1 MATDG
6 AWKLLSIKELRDRT
20 GFSVSTL
27 RRRVKDGTLAKFQP
41 GGPRTRMA
49 FHPDASIKL
58 RRKTLNLPNSLRTP
72 WRQAKKRPTNCRGR
86 GPSGRRYIRVPK
98 FGPIDQPHAE

>member
-49 FHPDASIKL
+49 FHPDALDQTPPQDPEPSQQPTHTVAASEEATDKL
-58 RRKTLNLPNSLRTP
+58 SGP
-72 WRQAKKRPTNCRGR
+72 RPKWKALYPR
-86 GPSGRRYIRVPK
+86 S
-98 FGPIDQPHAE
+98 